1 MHIITVR
8 MVGREY
14 LHYAAFLSS
23 NLFTCQGKPVTGII
37 SVKATCHQLWH
48 TTFSLTGLCEETTIE
63 GSTCALDSSVVLR
76 GYTPCDRTVPQSRR
90 STEYPIFSE
99 KKKLK
104 KTRAVYEDR
113 LRKVRNKD
121 SERQ

>member
-1 MHIITVR
+1 

-14 LHYAAFLSS
+14 LNCAAFLLS
-23 NLFTCQGKPVTGII
+23 NLFTCQGKPVTGNI

-48 TTFSLTGLCEETTIE
+48 TTFSLTGLCEKTTIA
-63 GSTCALDSSVVLR
+63 GSTCALDSSVDTHLATALCHCQ
-76 GYTPCDRTVPQSRR
+76 GGPLNAQYSA
-90 STEYPIFSE
+90 
-99 KKKLK
+99 KKKTHTY
-104 KTRAVYEDR
+104 KTRAVDEER

>member
-14 LHYAAFLSS
+14 LHYAAFLLS

-48 TTFSLTGLCEETTIE
+48 TTFSLTGLCDKTTIE
-63 GSTCALDSSVVLR
+63 GSTCALHSSAVL
-76 GYTPCDRTVPQSRR
+76 GGHTPCDWTVPESRR
-90 STEYPIFSE
+90 STEYPIFSG
-99 KKKLK
+99 KKKNSK
-104 KTRAVYEDR
+104 QEQWTRRDYE
-113 LRKVRNKD
+113 K
-121 SERQ
+121 